1 MNHNLLRVSSDFRSL
16 PSMPTSNF
24 EVLYGN
30 TQLIQSISRIVMIN
44 ADIPNVFYNI
54 NSTGYNFQNIGNNR
68 FIYTNSGNVS
78 IAVIIPPG
86 QYTIQQVLDII
97 NANIVLNGL
106 YTPTNGIILV
116 LDPITGKV
124 KYTNT
129 TGSQLFGINNGLNVP
144 GFPNLTSTLSNYLG
158 FQNGGPWAYTPS
170 VSALNFPNLNGLAEV
185 YITSQKMSD
194 FSSLVAGYG
203 IVYPVI
209 LNIPLDKPFGSYVNY
224 KNYDPELAD
233 IEFPSITQGVNLQ
246 SIDLQVRDKWGNI
259 LDLSGLP
266 FNLIC
271 KVYHG
276 HAN

>member
-1 MNHNLLRVSSDFRSL
+1 MS
-16 PSMPTSNF
+16 TSNF

-78 IAVIIPPG
+78 IAVVIPQG

-97 NANIVLNGL
+97 NNDIVLNGL
-106 YTPTNGIILV
+106 YTPTNGIILS

-124 KYTNT
+124 KYNNT
-129 TGSQLFGINNGLNVP
+129 TGSQLFGINNGLNIP
-144 GFPNLTSTLSNYLG
+144 NFPNLTSTLSNYLG
-158 FQNGGPWAYTPS
+158 FQNGIPWAYNFS
-170 VSALNFPNLNGLAEV
+170 VSSLNFPNLNGLAEV

>member
-16 PSMPTSNF
+16 STMSTTNF

-30 TQLIQSISRIVMIN
+30 TQLIQAISKIVMVN
-44 ADIPNVFYNI
+44 ADVPNVFYNI
-54 NSTGYNFQNIGNNR
+54 NNTGYNFQNIGNNR
-68 FIYTNSGNVS
+68 FIYTNSGNVQVS
-78 IAVIIPPG
+78 VVIPPG
-86 QYTIQQVLDII
+86 QYSIDQILTII
-97 NANIVLNGL
+97 NNDIVLNGL
-106 YTPTNGIILV
+106 YTPTNGITFS
-116 LDPITGKV
+116 LDSITGKV

-129 TGSQLFGINNGLNVP
+129 TGSQLFGINNGLNIP
-144 GFPNLTSTLSNYLG
+144 NFPNLTSTLSNYLG
-158 FQNGGPWAYTPS
+158 FQDGTPWQYVLNKT
-170 VSALNFPNLNGLAEV
+170 ALNFPNLNGLAEV

-194 FSSLVAGYG
+194 FSSLIAGYG
-203 IVYPVI
+203 IVFPVI

-224 KNYDPELAD
+224 RNYNPELAD

-259 LDLSGLP
+259 LDMGGLP

>member
-44 ADIPNVFYNI
+44 ADVPNVFYNI
-54 NSTGYNFQNIGNNR
+54 NSTGYNFNNNGNNR
-68 FIYTNSGNVS
+68 FIYKNAAGVE
-78 IAVIIPPG
+78 IIVLIPPG

-97 NANIVLNGL
+97 NASIVLYGL

-129 TGSQLFGINNGLNVP
+129 TGSQSFGINSTLNGQ
-144 GFPNLTSTLSNYLG
+144 TSTLSNYIG
-158 FQNGGPWAYTPS
+158 FQNGEPWAYTPS